1 MNVLIANTR
10 SGAFFEIATGWK
22 NAFKAG
28 GHKAALWDGNER
40 TWKKFRPDTYIAC
53 SSWESKRSFT
63 ALRKLNNTKLIVHV
77 DPHSKEKI
85 QVPGGPPIA
94 ARPEHI
100 KWTVR
105 QEPDFVFGYGLQ
117 EDMERYWA
125 YWNQKCRL
133 KIVGMP
139 NAADSTVY
147 KPMPADPSLVCEI
160 GWVGGYWK
168 YKALNMDKYL
178 MPVVRTLN
186 TTWFGWSGPKGIWKG
201 KATQDQVV
209 KLFNSAKVC
218 PCIVE
223 PHTTRYGIDVPERM
237 FKVSACGALAVLD
250 PFAGVERYFSRDSI
264 VMAKTP
270 QEYFNLCKKYVGMAE
285 EDRKKQAKK
294 MQREVLLKHTYLN
307 RVKNILSQ
315 LGYSEEAGKYDNLIK
330 SQVPD

>member
-1 MNVLIANTR
+1 VNILIANTK

-28 GHKAALWDGNER
+28 GHQAALWDGTER
-40 TWKKFRPDTYIAC
+40 TWKKYRPDIYIAC
-53 SSWESKRSFT
+53 SSWESKRSLV
-63 ALRKLNNTKLIVHV
+63 ALRRLHNTKLVVHV
-77 DPHSKEKI
+77 DPYSKEKI
-85 QVPGGPPIA
+85 QVPGGPPIG
-94 ARPEHI
+94 ARQEHI

-117 EDMERYWA
+117 EDMERYWIH
-125 YWNQKCRL
+125 WRQKHGL

-139 NAADSTVY
+139 NAADSTIY
-147 KPMPADPSLVCEI
+147 KPRPADPNLACEI

-178 MPVVRTLN
+178 IPVVRTLD
-186 TTWFGWSGPKGIWKG
+186 TVWFGWSGPKGIWNG
-201 KATQDQVV
+201 KASQEQVIR
-209 KLFNSAKVC
+209 LFNSAKVC

-250 PFAGVERYFSRDSI
+250 PFIGVERYFSKDSI
-264 VMAKTP
+264 VMARSP
-270 QEYFNLCKKYVGMAE
+270 QEYLDLCKKYVAMKKE
-285 EDRKKQAKK
+285 ERRAQAKK
-294 MQREVLLKHTYLN
+294 MQKAVLLKHTYLN
-307 RVKNILSQ
+307 RVQTFLNQ
-315 LGYSEEAGKYDNLIK
+315 LGFSDEANKYDSFIT